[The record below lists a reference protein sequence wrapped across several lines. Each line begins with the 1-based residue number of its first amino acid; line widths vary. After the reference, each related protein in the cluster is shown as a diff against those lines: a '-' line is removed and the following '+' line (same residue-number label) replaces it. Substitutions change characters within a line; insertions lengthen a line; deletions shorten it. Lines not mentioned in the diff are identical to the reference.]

1 MKTKPGSTTS
11 RPRLATL
18 AIHAGSEPDPQT
30 GAVSPPVYQTS
41 TYAQS
46 EVGVHKG
53 YEYARTQNQTRERLE
68 RNIAALE
75 GGAHGLAYASGM
87 AAISALMHIFKS
99 GDHIVASNDLYG
111 GTYRLFDRVLTS
123 YGLSFTY
130 IDTSDDSTLA
140 AAIRPETRAL
150 YLETPS
156 NPLMRITDLAKM
168 AAFGRDRGLLTIVD
182 NTFMSPYFQRPL
194 ELGVDVV
201 VHSTTKFLNGH
212 SDLIG
217 GAIVTSGEDLAERL
231 RFVQNAVGAVPG
243 PWDCWL
249 TLRGTKTLALRM
261 ERHDHNGRALAA
273 WLERQPKIRKIYYP
287 GLPSHPHHALA
298 VRQMSGFGGMISV
311 ELGSLEAARRFL
323 AGLALFTLAESLG
336 GVESLASHPVS
347 MTHGSVP
354 EELRQATGLTDGL
367 ARLSVG
373 CEDLE
378 DLREDLERALGRV

>member
-1 MKTKPGSTTS
+1 
-11 RPRLATL
+11 
-18 AIHAGSEPDPQT
+18 
-30 GAVSPPVYQTS
+30 
-41 TYAQS
+41 
-46 EVGVHKG
+46 
-53 YEYARTQNQTRERLE
+53 
-68 RNIAALE
+68 
-75 GGAHGLAYASGM
+75 
-87 AAISALMHIFKS
+87 
-99 GDHIVASNDLYG
+99 
-111 GTYRLFDRVLTS
+111 
-123 YGLSFTY
+123 
-130 IDTSDDSTLA
+130 
-140 AAIRPETRAL
+140 
-150 YLETPS
+150 
-156 NPLMRITDLAKM
+156 
-168 AAFGRDRGLLTIVD
+168 
-182 NTFMSPYFQRPL
+182 
-194 ELGVDVV
+194 
-201 VHSTTKFLNGH
+201 LNGH

-298 VRQMSGFGGMISV
+298 ARQMSGFGGMISV